1 MNRFLL
7 LLLVLLAPSASVCVL
22 AQKLSSTEKKIVKAV
37 EQNMDECLR
46 MLEESVNINSGTQNK
61 QGVERVGAH
70 MRKAFDAIGFE
81 TRWIELPAELNR
93 SGHLF
98 AEKKG
103 SKGKRLLLIGH
114 LDTVFEPESPFQEYK
129 VQDSIAYGPGAN
141 DMKGGN
147 MVMLYALKSLNDLGL
162 LKDARII
169 VALHGDEEEAGRP
182 LSVSRADIVEAA
194 KRSDV
199 ALAFEIGTAFS
210 DATIARRGTTNWT
223 LDVKGM
229 QAHSAGVFSAPVG
242 AGAVYE
248 TARILH
254 QFYTEMQ
261 EENLTFNAGL
271 ILGGTDVQLDSVK
284 KEGMAAG
291 KTNVVANHSRV
302 IGDLRYLSDE
312 QRDRAKAKML
322 KIVADNLPRTSAR
335 LTFDDGYPAMPPTD
349 GNMKLLQL
357 YSTVSADLGLG
368 PVKAYDPAKR
378 GAGDI
383 SIVAKYVDCLDGIGA
398 MGGGA
403 HSPNEYIDLRTLDE
417 QIKRAALMIY
427 RLTR

>member
-1 MNRFLL
+1 MVAFLAL
-7 LLLVLLAPSASVCVL
+7 LCLLFTTTVP
-22 AQKLSSTEKKIVKAV
+22 AQKLTATEKKIVRAV
-37 EQNMDECLR
+37 DHNMGACVR
-46 MLEESVNINSGTQNK
+46 FLEESVNINSGTLNK
-61 QGVERVGAH
+61 VGVKKTAAH
-70 MRKAFDAIGFE
+70 MQKAFDNIGFS
-81 TRWIELPAELNR
+81 TRWIPLPDELNR

-103 SKGKRLLLIGH
+103 SKGKRILLIGH

-129 VQDSIAYGPGAN
+129 LQDSIAHGPGTN

-147 MVMLYALKSLNDLGL
+147 MVMLYALKALNDVGL
-162 LKDARII
+162 LNEAQII

-182 LSVSRADIVEAA
+182 LEVSRADIIEAA
-194 KRSDV
+194 QKSDV
-199 ALAFEIGTAFS
+199 ALAFETGTAFG

-223 LDVKGM
+223 LDVKGR
-229 QAHSAGVFSAPVG
+229 QAHSAGVFSSSVG

-271 ILGGTDVQLDSVK
+271 ILGGTDVHLDSAK
-284 KEGMAAG
+284 KEGTAAG
-291 KTNVVANHSRV
+291 KTNVVANSTRV
-302 IGDLRYLSDE
+302 MGDLRYLSNE
-312 QRDRAKAKML
+312 QRDLAKKKMQQ
-322 KIVADNLPRTSAR
+322 IVSKNLPRTSAR
-335 LTFDDGYPAMPPTD
+335 LVFDDGYPAMPPTD
-349 GNMKLLQL
+349 GNLKLLEV
-357 YSTVSADLGLG
+357 YSKVSVDLGLG
-368 PVKAYDPAKR
+368 AVKPYDPAKR

-383 SIVAKYVDCLDGIGA
+383 SFVAKYADCLDGIGA

-403 HSPNEYIDLRTLDE
+403 HSPNEYLDLRTLDE

>member
-1 MNRFLL
+1 
-7 LLLVLLAPSASVCVL
+7 
-22 AQKLSSTEKKIVKAV
+22 
-37 EQNMDECLR
+37 
-46 MLEESVNINSGTQNK
+46 
-61 QGVERVGAH
+61 
-70 MRKAFDAIGFE
+70 
-81 TRWIELPAELNR
+81 
-93 SGHLF
+93 
-98 AEKKG
+98 
-103 SKGKRLLLIGH
+103 
-114 LDTVFEPESPFQEYK
+114 
-129 VQDSIAYGPGAN
+129 
-141 DMKGGN
+141 
-147 MVMLYALKSLNDLGL
+147 
-162 LKDARII
+162 
-169 VALHGDEEEAGRP
+169 
-182 LSVSRADIVEAA
+182 
-194 KRSDV
+194 
-199 ALAFEIGTAFS
+199 
-210 DATIARRGTTNWT
+210 
-223 LDVKGM
+223 
-229 QAHSAGVFSAPVG
+229 
-242 AGAVYE
+242 
-248 TARILH
+248 
-254 QFYTEMQ
+254 MQ

-383 SIVAKYVDCLDGIGA
+383 SFVAKYVDCLDGIGA